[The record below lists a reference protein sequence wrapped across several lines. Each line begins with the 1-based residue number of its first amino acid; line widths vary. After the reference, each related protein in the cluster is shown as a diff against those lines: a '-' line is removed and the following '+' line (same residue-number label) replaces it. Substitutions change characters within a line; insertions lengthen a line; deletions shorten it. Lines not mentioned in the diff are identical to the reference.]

1 MLPFIG
7 LDAHVGTAMTQKDF
21 DPITL
26 EVLWNRLISIT
37 NEQAAALM
45 HASFTTVVRE
55 AGDLSAGVFDEQ
67 GNMLAQAVTGTP
79 GHINTMATCVRHF
92 LREYPMDTL
101 QEGDTLVTND
111 PWLASGHHHDLTVVT
126 PVFHRGR
133 AVGLFANTCH
143 VMDIGGRIFGADAT
157 SVYEEGLAIP
167 IMKLVDQG
175 RINEELIK
183 IIRANVRV
191 PQSVLGDIHAMIA
204 ANEVGGKKLM
214 EMMEDYELFDLNALS
229 AAIVERSER
238 SMREAI
244 RSIRDGT
251 YHHQIDVDG
260 FDEPIVVKLAITV
273 AGDRMIADY
282 TGTSPQSD
290 RGINVVY
297 SYCHAYTTYPI
308 KCSVSPEVPNNEG
321 SFRPIAVIAP
331 EGCILNCQRPAPV
344 GARHI
349 LGHFLSA
356 AVFGALSH
364 VIPDRVIAEG
374 SQGLWNTQF
383 DGIDERGEHFCY
395 VFFSAG
401 GTGARP
407 NKDGLSATAFPS
419 GIHGVPVELV
429 ENVSPIFIECREFIQ
444 DSGGPGKFRGGLGQ
458 RMVLKVRGGH
468 PAQHSPMYDRIR
480 FPAKGFA
487 GGLNGTKG
495 YIYLDDDTV
504 PHAKTKY
511 ILKPNQKVTLELPGG
526 GGFYQPEERDPEL
539 VREDVIDGFVTL
551 DRAREVYRVVLN
563 PETLELNLRETE
575 KLRSAR
581 RK

>member
-1 MLPFIG
+1 MS
-7 LDAHVGTAMTQKDF
+7 ANRF

-45 HASFTTVVRE
+45 RASLTTVVRE
-55 AGDLSAGVFDEQ
+55 AGDLSAGVFDDQ

-79 GHINTMATCVRHF
+79 GHINSMATSVRHF
-92 LREYPMDTL
+92 LRAYPLPTL
-101 QEGDTLVTND
+101 QPGDTLITND
-111 PWLASGHHHDLTVVT
+111 PWLASGHHHDLTIVT

-133 AVGLFANTCH
+133 AIGLFANTCH
-143 VMDIGGRIFGADAT
+143 MMDIGGRVFGADAP
-157 SVYEEGLAIP
+157 SIYEEGLAIP
-167 IMKLVDQG
+167 ILKLVDG
-175 RINEELIK
+175 GKLNEDLIK

-191 PQSVLGDIHAMIA
+191 PQVVLGDVHAMIA
-204 ANEVGGKKLM
+204 ANEVGGKKLV
-214 EMMEDYELFDLNALS
+214 EMMEDYDFSDLRDLA
-229 AAIVERSER
+229 AAIIERSEH
-238 SMREAI
+238 SMRLAI
-244 RSIRDGT
+244 RAIPDGT
-251 YHHQIDVDG
+251 YRHQIDVDG
-260 FDEPIVVKLAITV
+260 FDDPIVVKLAITV
-273 AGDRMIADY
+273 AGDEMIADY
-282 TGTSPQSD
+282 TGTSPQST

-297 SYCHAYTTYPI
+297 NYCHAYTTYPI

-321 SFRPIAVIAP
+321 SFHPIRVVAP
-331 EGCILNCQRPAPV
+331 EGCILNCRRPAPV
-344 GARHI
+344 GGRHI

-383 DGIDERGEHFCY
+383 DGIDERGEPFCY

-407 NKDGLSATAFPS
+407 TKDGLSATAFPS

-429 ENVSPIFIECREFIQ
+429 ENVSPLFIECRELIQ

-468 PAQHSPMYDRIR
+468 PAQHSPMYDRIL

-487 GGLNGTKG
+487 GGRDGTKG
-495 YIYLDDDTV
+495 RIALDDGTL
-504 PHAKTKY
+504 PHAKAKY
-511 ILKPNQKVTLELPGG
+511 ILKPGQRVTLELPGG
-526 GGFYQPEERDPEL
+526 GGFYPPEERDPER
-539 VREDVIDGFVTL
+539 VREDVVEGLVSLTQ
-551 DRAREVYRVVLN
+551 AREAYRVALDAA
-563 PETLELNLRETE
+563 TLELDWEGTV
-575 KLRSAR
+575 KMRSAC

>member
-1 MLPFIG
+1 MK
-7 LDAHVGTAMTQKDF
+7 TNRF

-45 HASFTTVVRE
+45 RASFTTVVRE
-55 AGDLSAGVFDEQ
+55 AGDLSAGVFDDQ

-79 GHINTMATCVRHF
+79 GHINSMATSVRHF
-92 LREYPMDTL
+92 LRAYPMDTL
-101 QEGDTLVTND
+101 QPGDTLITND

-143 VMDIGGRIFGADAT
+143 VMDIGGRIFGADAP
-157 SVYEEGLAIP
+157 SIYEEGLAIP
-167 IMKLVDQG
+167 IMKLVDRG
-175 RINEELIK
+175 KLNEDLIR

-191 PQSVLGDIHAMIA
+191 PQAVLGDVHAMIA
-204 ANEVGGKKLM
+204 ANEVGGKKLV
-214 EMMEDYELFDLNALS
+214 EMMEDYAFSDLKELS
-229 AAIVERSER
+229 AAIIERSES
-238 SMREAI
+238 SMRMAI
-244 RSIRDGT
+244 RAIPDGT
-251 YHHQIDVDG
+251 YRHQIDVDG

-273 AGDRMIADY
+273 AGEEMIADY
-282 TGTSPQSD
+282 TGTSHQST

-297 SYCHAYTTYPI
+297 NYCHAYTTYPI

-321 SFRPIAVIAP
+321 SFHPIKVVAP

-344 GARHI
+344 GGRHI

-383 DGIDERGEHFCY
+383 DGIDERGEPFCY

-429 ENVSPIFIECREFIQ
+429 ENVSPLFIECRELIQ

-458 RMVLKVRGGH
+458 RMVLRVRGGH

-487 GGLNGTKG
+487 GGLDGARG
-495 YIYLDDDTV
+495 RISLDDGTL

-511 ILKPNQKVTLELPGG
+511 ILKPGQKVTLELPGG
-526 GGFYQPEERDPEL
+526 GGFYRPEERDPES
-539 VREDVIDGFVTL
+539 VREDVMDGLVSL
-551 DRAREVYRVVLN
+551 DQAGEVYRVVLN
-563 PETLELNLRETE
+563 PITFELDPKETSRM
-575 KLRSAR
+575 RSAY
-581 RK
+581 KK

>member
-1 MLPFIG
+1 MGKAKPY
-7 LDAHVGTAMTQKDF
+7 
-21 DPITL
+21 DPIVL
-26 EVLWNRLISIT
+26 EVLWNRLIST
-37 NEQAAALM
+37 VNEQAAALM
-45 HASFTTVVRE
+45 RASFTTVVRE

-92 LREYPMDTL
+92 LREYPLHTL

-111 PWLASGHHHDLTVVT
+111 PWLASGHYHDLTVVT
-126 PVFHRGR
+126 PVFCKGR
-133 AVGLFANTCH
+133 AIGLFANTCH
-143 VMDIGGRIFGADAT
+143 VMDIGGRVFGADAA

-167 IMKLVDQG
+167 IMKLMKQG
-175 RINEELIK
+175 RMNEDLRK
-183 IIRANVRV
+183 ILRANVRV
-191 PQSVLGDIHAMIA
+191 PEPVLGDIHAMVA
-204 ANEVGGKKLM
+204 ANEVGGRKLLELM
-214 EMMEDYELFDLNALS
+214 EDHELSDLQNLS
-229 AAIVERSER
+229 TAIIERSER

-244 RSIRDGT
+244 RVIPDGT
-251 YHHQIDVDG
+251 YRHQIEVDG
-260 FDEPIVVKLAITV
+260 FDEPILIKIAIRIQ
-273 AGDRMIADY
+273 GDEILADY
-282 TGTSPQSD
+282 TGTSPQSN

-297 SYCHAYTTYPI
+297 NYCHAYTTYPI

-321 SFRPIAVIAP
+321 SFRPVTVSAP
-331 EGCILNCQRPAPV
+331 EGCILNCRRPAAV

-364 VIPDRVIAEG
+364 VLPDRVIAEG

-383 DGIDERGEHFCY
+383 DGVDDRGAPFCY

-419 GIHGVPVELV
+419 GIHGVPVEQV
-429 ENVSPIFIECREFIQ
+429 ENVSPIFVKCRELLP
-444 DSGGPGKFRGGLGQ
+444 DSGGPGKYRGGLGQ
-458 RMVLKVRGGH
+458 RMTLKIRSKY

-487 GGLNGTKG
+487 GGRPGRKG
-495 YIYLDDDTV
+495 RIYLDDGTL

-511 ILKPNQKVTLELPGG
+511 MLAPEREVTLELPGG
-526 GGFYQPEERDPEL
+526 GGFYPPEERDPEM
-539 VREDVIDGFVTL
+539 VREDVEDGFVGL
-551 DRAREVYRVVLN
+551 RDAREIYRVVLD
-563 PETLELNLRETE
+563 PETHEIDYQKTAELR
-575 KLRSAR
+575 AV
-581 RK
+581 RKPGAHQAD

>member
-1 MLPFIG
+1 
-7 LDAHVGTAMTQKDF
+7 MTINRF

-26 EVLWNRLISIT
+26 EVLWNRLISIA

-45 HASFTTVVRE
+45 RASFTTVVRE
-55 AGDLSAGVFDEQ
+55 AGDLSAGVFDDQ

-79 GHINTMATCVRHF
+79 GHINSMATSVRHF
-92 LREYPMDTL
+92 LRAYPLDTL
-101 QEGDTLVTND
+101 QSGDTLVTND

-126 PVFHRGR
+126 PVFRRGR

-143 VMDIGGRIFGADAT
+143 VMDIGGRIFGADAP
-157 SVYEEGLAIP
+157 SIYEEGLAIP
-167 IMKLVDQG
+167 ILKLVDRG
-175 RINEELIK
+175 KLNEDLIK

-191 PQSVLGDIHAMIA
+191 PQAVLGDVHAMIA
-204 ANEVGGKKLM
+204 ANEVGGKKLL
-214 EMMEDYELFDLNALS
+214 EMMEDYALS
-229 AAIVERSER
+229 DLKELSVAIIERSEH
-238 SMREAI
+238 SMRMAI
-244 RSIRDGT
+244 RAIPDGT
-251 YHHQIDVDG
+251 YRHQIDMDG

-273 AGDRMIADY
+273 AGDEMIADY
-282 TGTSPQSD
+282 TGTSPQSS

-297 SYCHAYTTYPI
+297 NYCHAYTTYPI

-321 SFRPIAVIAP
+321 SFHPIKVVAP

-344 GARHI
+344 GGRHI

-364 VIPDRVIAEG
+364 VVPDRVIAEG

-383 DGIDERGEHFCY
+383 DGIDERGDPFCY

-429 ENVSPIFIECREFIQ
+429 ENVSPLFIECRELIQ

-458 RMVLKVRGGH
+458 RMVLQVRGGY
-468 PAQHSPMYDRIR
+468 PAQHSPMYDRIL

-487 GGLNGTKG
+487 GGGNGAKG
-495 YIYLDDDTV
+495 RIFLDDGTL

-511 ILKPNQKVTLELPGG
+511 ILKPGQKVTLELPGG
-526 GGFYQPEERDPEL
+526 GGFYRPEERDPEM
-539 VREDVIDGFVTL
+539 VREDVREGLVSL
-551 DRAREVYRVVLN
+551 EQARNVYRVALDAA
-563 PETLELNLRETE
+563 TLELDLKETARM
-575 KLRSAR
+575 RSAYG
-581 RK
+581 K

>member
-1 MLPFIG
+1 
-7 LDAHVGTAMTQKDF
+7 MTTNRF

-45 HASFTTVVRE
+45 RASFTTVVRE
-55 AGDLSAGVFDEQ
+55 AGDLSAGVFDDQ

-79 GHINTMATCVRHF
+79 GHINSMATSVRHF
-92 LREYPMDTL
+92 LRAYPMDTL
-101 QEGDTLVTND
+101 QPGDTLITND
-111 PWLASGHHHDLTVVT
+111 PWLASGHHHDLTIVT

-143 VMDIGGRIFGADAT
+143 VMDIGGRIFGADAP
-157 SVYEEGLAIP
+157 SIYEEGLAIP
-167 IMKLVDQG
+167 IMKLVDRG
-175 RINEELIK
+175 KLNEDLIR

-191 PQSVLGDIHAMIA
+191 PQSVVGDIHAMIA
-204 ANEVGGKKLM
+204 ANEVGGKKLV
-214 EMMEDYELFDLNALS
+214 EMMEDYAFTNLKELS
-229 AAIVERSER
+229 AAIIERSES
-238 SMREAI
+238 SMRMAI
-244 RSIRDGT
+244 GAIPDGT
-251 YHHQIDVDG
+251 YRHQIDVDG

-273 AGDRMIADY
+273 AGEEMIADY
-282 TGTSPQSD
+282 TGTSPQST

-297 SYCHAYTTYPI
+297 NYCHAYTTYPI

-321 SFRPIAVIAP
+321 SFHPIKVVAP

-344 GARHI
+344 GGRHI

-383 DGIDERGEHFCY
+383 DGIDERGDPFCY

-429 ENVSPIFIECREFIQ
+429 ENVSPLFIECRELIQ

-487 GGLNGTKG
+487 GGLDGARG
-495 YIYLDDDTV
+495 RISLDDGTV
-504 PHAKTKY
+504 PHSKTKY
-511 ILKPNQKVTLELPGG
+511 ILKPGQKVTLELPGG
-526 GGFYQPEERDPEL
+526 GGFYRPEERDPES
-539 VREDVIDGFVTL
+539 VREDVLDGLVSL
-551 DRAREVYRVVLN
+551 DQARKVYRVALKPVTFELDLK
-563 PETLELNLRETE
+563 ETARM
-575 KLRSAR
+575 RSAN

>member
-1 MLPFIG
+1 M
-7 LDAHVGTAMTQKDF
+7 TAMKTNRF

-45 HASFTTVVRE
+45 RASFTTVVRE
-55 AGDLSAGVFDEQ
+55 AGDLSAGVFDDQ

-79 GHINTMATCVRHF
+79 GHINSMATSVRHF
-92 LREYPMDTL
+92 LRAYPMDTL
-101 QEGDTLVTND
+101 QPGDTLITND

-143 VMDIGGRIFGADAT
+143 VMDIGGRIFGADAP
-157 SVYEEGLAIP
+157 SIYEEGLAIP
-167 IMKLVDQG
+167 IMKLVDRG
-175 RINEELIK
+175 KLNEDLIR

-191 PQSVLGDIHAMIA
+191 PQAVLGDVHAMIA
-204 ANEVGGKKLM
+204 ANEVGGKKLV
-214 EMMEDYELFDLNALS
+214 EMMEDYAFSDLKELS
-229 AAIVERSER
+229 AAIIERSES
-238 SMREAI
+238 SMRMAI
-244 RSIRDGT
+244 RAIPDGT
-251 YHHQIDVDG
+251 YRHQIDVDG

-273 AGDRMIADY
+273 AGEEMIADY
-282 TGTSPQSD
+282 TGTSHQST

-297 SYCHAYTTYPI
+297 NYCHAYTTYPI

-321 SFRPIAVIAP
+321 SFRPITVIAP

-383 DGIDERGEHFCY
+383 DGIDERGEPFCY

-429 ENVSPIFIECREFIQ
+429 ENVSPLFIECRELIQ

-458 RMVLKVRGGH
+458 RMVLRVRGGH

-487 GGLNGTKG
+487 GGLDGARG
-495 YIYLDDDTV
+495 RISLDDGTV
-504 PHAKTKY
+504 PHSKTKY
-511 ILKPNQKVTLELPGG
+511 ILKPGQKVTLELPGG
-526 GGFYQPEERDPEL
+526 GGFYRPEERDPES
-539 VREDVIDGFVTL
+539 VREDVLDGLVSL
-551 DRAREVYRVVLN
+551 DQAREVYRVALN
-563 PETLELNLRETE
+563 PITFELDLKETSRM
-575 KLRSAR
+575 RSAY
-581 RK
+581 KK

>member
-1 MLPFIG
+1 VVIDFEI
-7 LDAHVGTAMTQKDF
+7 HVSTAMKRNSF

-79 GHINTMATCVRHF
+79 GHINTMATSVRHF
-92 LREYPMDTL
+92 LREYPMGTL

-111 PWLASGHHHDLTVVT
+111 PWLASGHYHDLTVVT

-143 VMDIGGRIFGADAT
+143 VMDIGGRLFGADAT

-167 IMKLVDQG
+167 IMKLVDRG
-175 RINEELIK
+175 RVNEDLIK

-191 PQSVLGDIHAMIA
+191 PQIVLGDIYAMIA
-204 ANEVGGKKLM
+204 GNEVGGKKLV
-214 EMMEDYELFDLNALS
+214 EMMEDYELFDLNGLS
-229 AAIVERSER
+229 AAIIERSER

-244 RSIRDGT
+244 RAIPDGT
-251 YHHQIDVDG
+251 YRQQIDVDG

-273 AGDRMIADY
+273 RGDRMIADY

-297 SYCHAYTTYPI
+297 S
-308 KCSVSPEVPNNEG
+308 CSVSPEVPNNEG
-321 SFRPIAVIAP
+321 SFRPITVIAP

-364 VIPDRVIAEG
+364 VVPDRVIAEG

-429 ENVSPIFIECREFIQ
+429 ENVSPIFIECRELIQ

-458 RMVLKVRGGH
+458 RMILTVRGGH
-468 PAQHSPMYDRIR
+468 LAQHSPMYDRIR

-495 YIYLDDDTV
+495 RIYLDDGTV

-511 ILKPNQKVTLELPGG
+511 MLKPGQKVTLELPGG
-526 GGFYQPEERDPEL
+526 GGFYRPEQRDAEM
-539 VREDVIDGFVTL
+539 VRQDVIDGLVSL
-551 DRAREVYRVVLN
+551 AQARKLYRVALN
-563 PETLELNLRETE
+563 QETLEINPQETE
-575 KLRSAR
+575 RLRSATR
-581 RK
+581 RKKVNP

>member
-1 MLPFIG
+1 MKTNP
-7 LDAHVGTAMTQKDF
+7 F

-45 HASFTTVVRE
+45 RASFTTVVRE
-55 AGDLSAGVFDEQ
+55 AGDLSAGVFDAR
-67 GNMLAQAVTGTP
+67 GNMIAQAVTGTP
-79 GHINTMATCVRHF
+79 GHINCMATSVRHF
-92 LREYPMDTL
+92 LREYPMKNL
-101 QEGDTLVTND
+101 QPGDTLVTND

-126 PVFHRGR
+126 PVFHRGL
-133 AVGLFANTCH
+133 AIGLFANTCH
-143 VMDIGGRIFGADAT
+143 VMDIGGRIFGADAP
-157 SVYEEGLAIP
+157 SIYEEGLAIP
-167 IMKLVDQG
+167 IMKLVDGG
-175 RINEELIK
+175 RMNEDLIR

-191 PQSVLGDIHAMIA
+191 PQMVLGDVYAMIA
-204 ANEVGGKKLM
+204 ANEVGGKKLV
-214 EMMEDYELFDLNALS
+214 EMMEDHDLSDLDGLS
-229 AAIVERSER
+229 TAIIERSEH

-244 RSIRDGT
+244 RAIPDGT
-251 YHHQIDVDG
+251 YCHQIDMDG
-260 FDEPIVVKLAITV
+260 FDEPIAVKLAITV
-273 AGDRMIADY
+273 AGDCMIADY

-321 SFRPIAVIAP
+321 SFRPLTVIAP

-364 VIPDRVIAEG
+364 VIPDRVIADG

-383 DGIDERGEHFCY
+383 DGTDERGDHFCY

-407 NKDGLSATAFPS
+407 TKDGLSATAFPS

-429 ENVSPIFIECREFIQ
+429 ENVSPIFIECRELIP

-468 PAQHSPMYDRIR
+468 SSQHSPMYDRIR
-480 FPAKGFA
+480 FAAKGFA
-487 GGLNGTKG
+487 GGLDGAKG
-495 YIYLDDDTV
+495 RIYLDDGTVV

-511 ILKPNQKVTLELPGG
+511 ILKPGQRVTLELPGG
-526 GGFYQPEERDPEL
+526 GGFYQPEERDPEM
-539 VREDVIDGFVTL
+539 VREDVIDGLVSL
-551 DRAREVYRVVLN
+551 AQAREVYRVALD
-563 PETLELNLRETE
+563 PATSELDLKETE
-575 KLRSAR
+575 RLRTAT
-581 RK
+581 

>member
-1 MLPFIG
+1 MRL
-7 LDAHVGTAMTQKDF
+7 KDY

-26 EVLWNRLISIT
+26 EVLWNRLISIV
-37 NEQAAALM
+37 NEQAATLIRV
-45 HASFTTVVRE
+45 SFTTVVRE
-55 AGDLSAGVFDEQ
+55 SEDLSAGVFDEQ

-92 LREYPMDTL
+92 LREYPLDTM
-101 QEGDTLVTND
+101 QEGDTLITND
-111 PWLASGHHHDLTVVT
+111 PWLASGHYHDFTVVT
-126 PVFHRGR
+126 PVFYRGK

-143 VMDIGGRIFGADAT
+143 MMDIGGRIFGADAS

-167 IMKLVDQG
+167 IMKLVDRGQV
-175 RINEELIK
+175 NEDLIK

-191 PQSVLGDIHAMIA
+191 PQHVLGDIYAMIA
-204 ANEVGGKKLM
+204 ANEVGGKKLV
-214 EMMEDYELFDLNALS
+214 EMMEEYELSDLTGLS
-229 AAIVERSER
+229 AAIIRRSES

-244 RSIRDGT
+244 QAISDGT
-251 YHHQIDVDG
+251 YRHQIEVDG
-260 FDEPIVVKLAITV
+260 FDEPVVIKLAITV

-297 SYCHAYTTYPI
+297 NYCHAYTTYPI

-321 SFRPIAVIAP
+321 SFRPITVIAP
-331 EGCILNCQRPAPV
+331 EGCILACKHPAPV

-364 VIPDRVIAEG
+364 VVPDRVIAEG

-429 ENVSPIFIECREFIQ
+429 ENVSPIFIECRELIQ

-458 RMVLKVRGGH
+458 RMVIRVRGGH
-468 PAQHSPMYDRIR
+468 PAQHSPMYDRIY

-487 GGLNGTKG
+487 GGLHGTKG
-495 YIYLDDDTV
+495 RIYLDDDTL
-504 PHAKTKY
+504 PHAKAKY
-511 ILKPNQKVTLELPGG
+511 ILKPGQKVTLELPGG
-526 GGFYQPEERDPEL
+526 GGFYPPEDRDPQM
-539 VREDVIDGFVTL
+539 VRQDVIDGLVSL
-551 DRAREVYRVVLN
+551 AQAREVYRVALD
-563 PETLELNLRETE
+563 PETLELNAQEVE
-575 KLRSAR
+575 SLRSTRCR
-581 RK
+581 RKRNKH